1 MGDSEVQGRMSDKNL
16 STTAAS
22 SDLAHEFTYEEK
34 PRISPQLQLVIDIGE
49 TIILTVVMFF
59 VIKLAVQDYQVDGTS
74 MVPTLQNYQYVLVDK
89 VTYDFGK
96 PARGDIIVFE
106 FPLDHSKNYI
116 KRIIGIPGDHVLIN
130 DAGQVSVNGDSLSE
144 PYVNDLDNSRYG
156 VRDVVLGTDE
166 YYVLGDNRGGSSDS
180 RDWGVV
186 KRSDIIG
193 RATLVYWPL
202 ADVHFLPDGH
212 GTFNMVPASGGV
224 VPNHSGDVVVAQ
236 MATPF
241 SAVLL
246 LTLTPVSAFV
256 VRGGKKRR

>member
-1 MGDSEVQGRMSDKNL
+1 MSDNNL
-16 STTAAS
+16 SSTAVG
-22 SDLAHEFTYEEK
+22 SDLSREFAYEEK

-89 VTYDFGK
+89 ITYDFGK

-106 FPLDHSKNYI
+106 FPLDRSKNYI
-116 KRIIGIPGDHVLIN
+116 KRVIGLPGDHVMID
-130 DAGQVSVNGDSLSE
+130 DAGQVSVNGVSISE

-156 VRDVVLGTDE
+156 MRDVVLGANE

-180 RDWGVV
+180 REWGVV
-186 KRSDIIG
+186 PRSDIIG

-202 ADVHFLPDGH
+202 AQIHFLPDGH
-212 GTFNMVPASGGV
+212 PPFNGVPASGSTV
-224 VPNHSGDVVVAQ
+224 VPNRSGDAVVDQA
-236 MATPF
+236 ATPF
-241 SAVLL
+241 SALL
-246 LTLTPVSAFV
+246 LLSLTPLSAFV
-256 VRGGKKRR
+256 VRAGKQRR